1 VSDSKD
7 LVINGYLT
15 QETGNISTD
24 WKSDGWL
31 TGPGISSFSW
41 HRTAKGGELS
51 IINHQ
56 PNDARW
62 MSIFTSRPPC
72 CSRHSRRTKACVF
85 PVSVLLL
92 EKPPKRQDTAPSS
105 QAPPGSE
112 TGRMLP
118 LAGGFVLMLL
128 LIGWRNTLP
137 PLRTCPRAS
146 AGPVSDMEVEVDRLP
161 ILIALEIGGG
171 GPSLY
176 ERGPGAK
183 MVAGVRRERG
193 VYRRRVRQTPLLR
206 RGVALTD
213 SPTVRRL

>member
-1 VSDSKD
+1 MSRPATGYPVPPQPGHRRALSVVAIIFLLLSIFPACASSQPTPVSDSKD

-85 PVSVLLL
+85 PGSVLLL

-137 PLRTCPRAS
+137 PLRTCPAS
-146 AGPVSDMEVEVDRLP
+146 LRWSGLRHGGRSRPV
-161 ILIALEIGGG
+161 
-171 GPSLY
+171 
-176 ERGPGAK
+176 AK
-183 MVAGVRRERG
+183 
-193 VYRRRVRQTPLLR
+193 P
-206 RGVALTD
+206 D
-213 SPTVRRL
+213 CP